1 MLAWLVYLVI
11 KRLSAKD
18 MVLPTML
25 LFCCLSSLGKWLIL
39 TLNSFIIIGSAYYF
53 VVLIYGDYHA
63 SEVPDVEP
71 VPYKLTNGE
80 CATMVSGCLPSY
92 FLTFAV
98 VLNINKWIYFRY
110 RI

>member
-25 LFCCLSSLGKWLIL
+25 LFCCLSSLG
-39 TLNSFIIIGSAYYF
+39 SAYYF
-53 VVLIYGDYHA
+53 VVLIYGDYHK